1 MRVII
6 GAVIFVG
13 TLGVF
18 AAVTAA
24 IFIVQH
30 IFAITVLGAAVA
42 AVMLLAR
49 RSKRRRLPA
58 HRPPHYPAI
67 GALARPAA
75 GGSAQWPAHGMSSVA
90 LPSRAA
96 RSLAPRRSYP

>member
-13 TLGVF
+13 TLGVL

-24 IFIVQH
+24 MFIAQH

-42 AVMLLAR
+42 AVTLLAR
-49 RSKRRRLPA
+49 RTQRRRFPA
-58 HRPPHYPAI
+58 RRPSHYPAI
-67 GALARPAA
+67 VAPARPAS
-75 GGSAQWPAHGMSSVA
+75 GGPQREAHPMSSAA
-90 LPSRAA
+90 LPTRAR